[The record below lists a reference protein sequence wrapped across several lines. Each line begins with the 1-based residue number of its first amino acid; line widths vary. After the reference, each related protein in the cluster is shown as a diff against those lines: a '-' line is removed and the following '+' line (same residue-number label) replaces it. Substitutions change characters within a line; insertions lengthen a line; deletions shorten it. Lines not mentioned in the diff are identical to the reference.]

1 MENCPGWGNIWTQFE
16 LDENLNI
23 IYENPEFIN
32 SVNWNF
38 ELNNL
43 SPCIDT
49 GNPDIIDIDGTISDI
64 GAKAYNQNICMLLGD
79 VNFDELINV
88 LDIVQFVCFIIQNSS
103 NCNINIDC
111 GDINGDNLINILD
124 IVILVN
130 III

>member
-1 MENCPGWGNIWTQFE
+1 
-16 LDENLNI
+16 
-23 IYENPEFIN
+23 
-32 SVNWNF
+32 
-38 ELNNL
+38 
-43 SPCIDT
+43 
-49 GNPDIIDIDGTISDI
+49 
-64 GAKAYNQNICMLLGD
+64 MLLGD